1 MRKTLRPVIPI
12 TDKTGLPLKERSM
25 KPARLLFALAA
36 LATPLALAVPA
47 LAEGG
52 VYISGRGAKAA
63 VGGYDTVS
71 YFRGNGAPVKGSA
84 TYKVNWRGADW
95 YFANATNAATFKA
108 NPGAFAPQYG
118 GHCAWAIAQGYLAPG
133 DPTAYDIVG
142 GKLYLNY
149 DQGIRAKWRKDIS
162 GFIAKGGPNWAN
174 IPAGKVY
181 TGSGWFGL

>member
-1 MRKTLRPVIPI
+1 MMVNRMIL
-12 TDKTGLPLKERSM
+12 
-25 KPARLLFALAA
+25 ALAA
-36 LATPLALAVPA
+36 FAVPLALPAQALADGGIYVPA
-47 LAEGG
+47 
-52 VYISGRGAKAA
+52 RGAAVA

-71 YFRGNGAPVKGSA
+71 YFQGKGVPVKGSSSF
-84 TYKVNWRGADW
+84 KVNWKGAEW
-95 YFANATNAATFKA
+95 RFASKANADAFKA
-108 NPGAFAPQYG
+108 NPGAYAPQYG

-162 GFIAKGGPNWAN
+162 GFIAKGGPNWAK

-181 TGSGWFGL
+181 GGSSFFGS